1 MALRA
6 IFLRGIF
13 KHFQKKSNFSG
24 SWSHEYLPK
33 KSGSKK
39 SGCVKTS
46 NRNSHQACWGASS
59 YSIRN
64 HCFKISK
71 KTLCSKKMLWLGRTC
86 HGKYP
91 NFHSNTRLSQTHWYF
106 DLTGTSNIVHSLDTA
121 KWNLHRHTMD
131 VLHPTGL
138 CVWTRIAVDLLTDKA
153 VWSGGQ
159 VHVCSGGGGEHCKL
173 KPP

>member
-1 MALRA
+1 MAYLSLKGCKSHGLKAHSVVQLYRDQGIRWDLNPLFNIMALRA

-64 HCFKISK
+64 HGFKISK
-71 KTLCSKKMLWLGRTC
+71 NTLCSKKMLWLGRTC
-86 HGKYP
+86 HMSPVKV
-91 NFHSNTRLSQTHWYF
+91 RQAQDLASQLY
-106 DLTGTSNIVHSLDTA
+106 
-121 KWNLHRHTMD
+121 
-131 VLHPTGL
+131 
-138 CVWTRIAVDLLTDKA
+138 
-153 VWSGGQ
+153 
-159 VHVCSGGGGEHCKL
+159 HVGSTNA
-173 KPP
+173 